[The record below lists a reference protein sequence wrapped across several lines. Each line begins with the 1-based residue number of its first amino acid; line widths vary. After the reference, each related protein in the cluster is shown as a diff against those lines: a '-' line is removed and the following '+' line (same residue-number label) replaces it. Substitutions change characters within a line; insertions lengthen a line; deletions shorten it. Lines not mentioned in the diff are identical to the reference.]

1 MVPIWS
7 FGFFFLGGSDCRI
20 GANPNHGDFGTLIT
34 PRRLVGEK
42 SKPGPTPHL
51 FWSRPQSNWL
61 RLPRAR
67 ANGLDSRR
75 RATEGVRRE
84 AWGARPGRGVASAA
98 GAVVAVAAGEAAAA
112 AAAAARLGVRGPA
125 VGDGGGEL
133 QPAEGAAAV
142 SVGLASGT
150 RDGAPR

>member
-34 PRRLVGEK
+34 PRRLVGEE

-51 FWSRPQSNWL
+51 FWSRPCSNWL

-112 AAAAARLGVRGPA
+112 AAARLGVRGPA

>member
-1 MVPIWS
+1 M
-7 FGFFFLGGSDCRI
+7 
-20 GANPNHGDFGTLIT
+20 
-34 PRRLVGEK
+34 
-42 SKPGPTPHL
+42 
-51 FWSRPQSNWL
+51 
-61 RLPRAR
+61 
-67 ANGLDSRR
+67 
-75 RATEGVRRE
+75 RRE

-98 GAVVAVAAGEAAAA
+98 GAVVAVAAGEVAP
-112 AAAAARLGVRGPA
+112 AARPGVRGPA